1 MKYAL
6 ILFTTLIFLSCR
18 KDKEILTGEIRGIVD
33 LYNVDY
39 NQPHDRSGVKVDLYM
54 DSILKDNT
62 ITDPEGRFHFYDMP
76 YGKYHVQIQKD
87 SFVTTSSWVYNFH
100 HVGGASPT
108 ITEFPLFRVPTF
120 ELSIDSLVRQKDWFY
135 FDIYCK
141 IDGDTILPYWYY
153 PIIFFCSNT
162 PDVSL
167 ENYIAFGWG
176 NLTRG
181 FNQKVPIARISNVS
195 PTFNQLEPGT
205 IYVRCY
211 PVAFEQEYY
220 FDKPI
225 NSSAIGKPS
234 NVASLFWNDQ

>member
-6 ILFTTLIFLSCR
+6 ILFTTLIFPQAAVRIR
-18 KDKEILTGEIRGIVD
+18 KSSRVKSGESLIYIM
-33 LYNVDY
+33 LIITSLMTE
-39 NQPHDRSGVKVDLYM
+39 SGVKVDLYM

-162 PDVSL
+162 PDVYPGKL
-167 ENYIAFGWG
+167 Y
-176 NLTRG
+176 
-181 FNQKVPIARISNVS
+181 RIRV
-195 PTFNQLEPGT
+195 
-205 IYVRCY
+205 
-211 PVAFEQEYY
+211 
-220 FDKPI
+220 
-225 NSSAIGKPS
+225 GKS
-234 NVASLFWNDQ
+234 DQRF